1 MTNNIPTPNEP
12 EKSILKVL
20 FHSFVIIP
28 FLVAASLVF
37 VYSLFSLLTYEDA
50 TPFDYLNDIKIGGAT
65 KRWQSAFE
73 LSKILSSSDEIS
85 RDDRFVSEMINVFEH
100 SKHDDNRVRQYLALA
115 MGRTGNH
122 IFIDP
127 LLSGIEDENTEN
139 IPAIIRAL
147 GLLESERA
155 VQKLKLFLD
164 HEDEHIRL
172 QTVIAFGNIADP
184 LAIEDLKKSLYDS
197 QPNIRW
203 DAAISLAKIGDDSG
217 RDILLKL
224 MEGKIFINFPEV
236 DVREQDQAR
245 IVAIRAGVLL
255 NDSII
260 NNLIQELADK
270 DENINIRKTA
280 MEVLKIYKN
289 STKLWIK
296 SNVASG

>member
-1 MTNNIPTPNEP
+1 MKNKIPTPNEP

-85 RDDRFVSEMINVFEH
+85 RDNRFVSEMINIFEQ

-139 IPAIIRAL
+139 IPDIIRAL

-197 QPNIRW
+197 QPNIR
-203 DAAISLAKIGDDSG
+203 
-217 RDILLKL
+217 
-224 MEGKIFINFPEV
+224 
-236 DVREQDQAR
+236 
-245 IVAIRAGVLL
+245 
-255 NDSII
+255 
-260 NNLIQELADK
+260 
-270 DENINIRKTA
+270 
-280 MEVLKIYKN
+280 
-289 STKLWIK
+289 
-296 SNVASG
+296 

>member
-85 RDDRFVSEMINVFEH
+85 RDDRFISEMINVFEH

-260 NNLIQELADK
+260 NNMIQELADK

>member
-85 RDDRFVSEMINVFEH
+85 RDDRFISEMINVFEH

-289 STKLWIK
+289 STKL
-296 SNVASG
+296 

>member
-1 MTNNIPTPNEP
+1 MTDQIPIPNEP
-12 EKSILKVL
+12 EKSIFKVL
-20 FHSFVIIP
+20 FNSFVIIP

-50 TPFDYLNDIKIGGAT
+50 TPYDYLNDIKIGGAT

-73 LSKILSSSDEIS
+73 LSKILYISDEIS
-85 RDDRFVSEMINVFEH
+85 KDDRFISEMINIFKQ

-115 MGRTGNH
+115 MGRTGNSRY
-122 IFIDP
+122 IDP
-127 LLSGIEDENTEN
+127 LLSEIEDENTEN

-147 GLLESERA
+147 GLLKSGKA

-164 HEDEHIRL
+164 HEDENIRL

-184 LAIEDLKKSLYDS
+184 TVIEDLKKSLYDS

-280 MEVLKIYKN
+280 MEVLKIYKS
-289 STKLWIK
+289 STKWWIK
-296 SNVASG
+296 NNVAYG

>member
-85 RDDRFVSEMINVFEH
+85 RDDRFISEMINVFEH

-296 SNVASG
+296 SNVAYG

>member
-85 RDDRFVSEMINVFEH
+85 RDDRFISEMINVFEH

-289 STKLWIK
+289 STKLWLK